1 MGLFGKVPLDDD
13 FDRALAGHAN
23 NSVRKCIARAQPFVR
38 DILLPGETL
47 RTVFYEGFTG
57 THTLVVTDQRL
68 LVIRNSF
75 GGGRPKELWLA
86 AKPEE
91 IRSIRH
97 GGNGNAYGILIQVGS
112 TTVATQASDHLSG
125 RVLAE
130 SVQELCGMD

>member
-1 MGLFGKVPLDDD
+1 MGLFGKSTAGRRLRPCPG
-13 FDRALAGHAN
+13 RARQQLRPQVHRPCPALRPGHPAAGRNPAHG
-23 NSVRKCIARAQPFVR
+23 
-38 DILLPGETL
+38 LL
-47 RTVFYEGFTG
+47 RGFTG